1 VKERGRLQ
9 LREKTTH
16 VVSEYLGLSTSLG
29 SQCFPITSYFWIRNL
44 CFFFFFLILPGNLNL
59 CSYFWSHDDILS
71 NFVSSPKK
79 EQTNVFSGMCIYIYI
94 YMLFSIF
101 RTFLKACM

>member
-1 VKERGRLQ
+1 M
-9 LREKTTH
+9 
-16 VVSEYLGLSTSLG
+16 
-29 SQCFPITSYFWIRNL
+29 FPNNILFLDRFTWSDTYV
-44 CFFFFFLILPGNLNL
+44 FFFFFLILPGNLNL